1 MPTPISLIAPP
12 ARLARGGAGWPAALE
27 QLARPPGQLFIAG
40 QLPDLTRAVAIV
52 GTRYASP
59 DALAF
64 TRELASE
71 LTSHDAVIVSGGA
84 AGIDAE
90 AHRGALEAAG
100 RTVAVLAT
108 GLVHAYPPNHGQ
120 LFSEIAQTGALIS
133 ELDRVTRPAG
143 WAFLQRNRLIAALA
157 SLVVVVQAPARSGA
171 LSTARWAKSL
181 NRRVLVVPSAP
192 WDPRGTGSLELFRAG
207 SEICTSAADI
217 LSLAPFGIRRTR
229 STRASSGKD
238 PNALAGLEPRDK
250 AVWQRVRQGAC
261 HPDHISAVLDMPAAE
276 VQEAL
281 LTLVLHGLC
290 ERCADGSYL
299 TRR

>member
-1 MPTPISLIAPP
+1 M
-12 ARLARGGAGWPAALE
+12 LE
-27 QLARPPGQLFIAG
+27 ELARPPAELFIAG
-40 QLPDLTRAVAIV
+40 ELPELTAAVAVV

-64 TRELASE
+64 TRRIASDLAS
-71 LTSHDAVIVSGGA
+71 HGAVIVSGGA
-84 AGIDAE
+84 AGVDAE
-90 AHRGALEAAG
+90 AHRGALEVGG

-108 GLVHAYPPNHGQ
+108 GLVHAYPPHHGQ
-120 LFSEIAQTGALIS
+120 LFAEIARSGALLS
-133 ELDRVTRPAG
+133 EFDRAPGRAG

-157 SLVVVVQAPARSGA
+157 TSVLVVQAPARSGA

-181 NRRVLVVPSAP
+181 NRRLFAAP
-192 WDPRGTGSLELFRAG
+192 AAAWDPRGTGCLELLRAG

-217 LSLAPFGIRRTR
+217 LSLAPFGIRRAR
-229 STRASSGKD
+229 STPATSRKD
-238 PNALAGLEPRDK
+238 PNDDERLGARAR
-250 AVWQRVRQGAC
+250 AVWRSVREGAC

-281 LTLVLHGLC
+281 LTLVLHGFC
-290 ERCADGSYL
+290 ERCADGSYV